1 MTPHLSLRGGVY
13 VAVFA
18 GENGQRVRRST
29 RTTTPEAA
37 QAELARLVREAE
49 QVRAGILPPPERTKG
64 RSRAPSLMELVD
76 EWAKGKARKGLTLG
90 YVHKARGTIERAIK
104 LMRWGDAKRDVT
116 AAGLELLRERW
127 LLGGASVALCNARMR
142 HMGSFCIWLWRTG
155 RILSDPTV
163 NLSAIPYQAK
173 RRRALTLEELG
184 RLFRCVAIP
193 AEARRVYLAL
203 FYSGMRVDREL
214 GMLTWQQVGKD
225 DILRFV
231 GKGGRQRTVPVGD
244 VLRAVLEEQRAALA
258 ARMVV
263 GGPVFPSI
271 PSPRQFAKHLELAGI
286 PREDVRGHVATRHS
300 LRHSFNQ
307 ELTRAGVTSEQRQ
320 HLGGWS
326 DEQMPVHQYQ
336 DARVLEL
343 KEAVNRLPR
352 MIA

>member
-1 MTPHLSLRGGVY
+1 MKPHLTLRGGVF

-29 RTTTPEAA
+29 RMTTPEAA
-37 QAELARLVREAE
+37 QAELARMVREAE

-64 RSRAPSLMELVD
+64 RAKAPSLLELVD
-76 EWAKGKARKGLTLG
+76 EWAKGKARKGLTLE

-104 LMRWGDAKRDVT
+104 RMRWGSAKDLN

-142 HMGSFCIWLWRTG
+142 HMGSFCVWLWRTG
-155 RILSDPTV
+155 RIPADPTV
-163 NLSAIPYQAK
+163 NVSAIPYQPR
-173 RRRALTLEELG
+173 RRRALSIDELG
-184 RLFRCVAIP
+184 RLFQCSAIP
-193 AEARRVYLAL
+193 AEARRAYRAL

-214 GMLTWQQVGKD
+214 GMLCWQQVGED
-225 DILRFV
+225 GVLRFV
-231 GKGGRQRTVPVGD
+231 GKGGRLRTVPIGD
-244 VLRAVLEEQRAALA
+244 ALRAVLDEQRAALA

-271 PSPRQFAKHLELAGI
+271 PSPRHFAKHLELAGI

-307 ELTRAGVTSEQRQ
+307 ELTRAGVTSEVRQ

-326 DEQMPVHQYQ
+326 DDQMPVHQYQ
-336 DARVLEL
+336 DARALDL
-343 KEAVNRLPR
+343 LAAVNRLPR
-352 MIA
+352 MIG